1 LICYFKKTFLKDL
14 AEVPGVYRSKIE
26 KMVFEDIPALQH
38 ITDKLDIKKIQGY
51 ESYYRIRIGNYRVG
65 CEILAGNKIIF
76 YRVKNRKDIYK
87 VFP

>member
-14 AEVPGVYRSKIE
+14 AEVPAAYRKKIE
-26 KMVFEDIPALQH
+26 NMVFEHIPSLQH
-38 ITDKLDIKKIQGY
+38 ITNKIDFKKIQSY
-51 ESYYRIRIGNYRVG
+51 ESYYRIRIGPYRIG